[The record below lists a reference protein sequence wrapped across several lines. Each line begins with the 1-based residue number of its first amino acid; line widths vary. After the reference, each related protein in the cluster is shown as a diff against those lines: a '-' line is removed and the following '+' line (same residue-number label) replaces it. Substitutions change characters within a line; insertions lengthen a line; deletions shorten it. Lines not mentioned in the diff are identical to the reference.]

1 MQYLRSSPKRVTSG
15 PSHRTYHGA
24 VFKVSR
30 LDLSAF
36 PDSPYAAELEQGPSN
51 LRFAP
56 RLEAEYLQSRL
67 SHDRTLIRM
76 ACVLAVVLALCR
88 GVEQT
93 WRGAWKTGLLIEF
106 AFVVASTIALA
117 AIAWSPSFERQ
128 YSRWARCLVPLRNS
142 IIVAQIAAAA
152 AHGQPE
158 MLMVLSITV
167 IGPFF
172 FLGLQFRTALFCCA
186 LTVASYVMFTILF
199 GLAPPIALRSYVF
212 LLAGVPAWVYGAW
225 SLEKISRRSF
235 LEGRFIAEL
244 AQRDALT
251 GTRNRRVFDERLG
264 GLWQQAIDQGRRIAI
279 LLIDIDH
286 FKAYNDC
293 YGHQSG
299 DETLR
304 RVAQTAQRFVCNS
317 PDVLTRY
324 GGEEFAA
331 ILYDVDGN
339 QAREVADRMRRAV
352 RDLAIEHV
360 ASQTTTRVTI
370 SVGVA
375 AVQPTA
381 DRSPLGAVQLADQA
395 LYGAK
400 MRGRN
405 RVEFLDGTQHDL
417 LVTGAFSIAR
427 ARVASGDVR

>member
-1 MQYLRSSPKRVTSG
+1 
-15 PSHRTYHGA
+15 
-24 VFKVSR
+24 
-30 LDLSAF
+30 
-36 PDSPYAAELEQGPSN
+36 
-51 LRFAP
+51 
-56 RLEAEYLQSRL
+56 
-67 SHDRTLIRM
+67 
-76 ACVLAVVLALCR
+76 
-88 GVEQT
+88 
-93 WRGAWKTGLLIEF
+93 
-106 AFVVASTIALA
+106 
-117 AIAWSPSFERQ
+117 
-128 YSRWARCLVPLRNS
+128 
-142 IIVAQIAAAA
+142 
-152 AHGQPE
+152 
-158 MLMVLSITV
+158 MLMALSITV

-186 LTVASYVMFTILF
+186 LTVASYVIFTILF
-199 GLAPPIALRSYVF
+199 GLALPIALRSYVF

-235 LEGRFIAEL
+235 LEGRLIAEL

-251 GTRNRRVFDERLG
+251 GTRNRRVFDERLD

-299 DETLR
+299 DRTLR
-304 RVAQTAQRFVCNS
+304 RVAQTAQRFVSNS

-339 QAREVADRMRRAV
+339 QAREVADRIRCAV

-375 AVQPTA
+375 AVKPTA

-395 LYGAK
+395 LYEAK

-417 LVTGAFSIAR
+417 LVTGVFSIAR

>member
-1 MQYLRSSPKRVTSG
+1 
-15 PSHRTYHGA
+15 
-24 VFKVSR
+24 
-30 LDLSAF
+30 
-36 PDSPYAAELEQGPSN
+36 
-51 LRFAP
+51 
-56 RLEAEYLQSRL
+56 
-67 SHDRTLIRM
+67 
-76 ACVLAVVLALCR
+76 
-88 GVEQT
+88 
-93 WRGAWKTGLLIEF
+93 
-106 AFVVASTIALA
+106 
-117 AIAWSPSFERQ
+117 
-128 YSRWARCLVPLRNS
+128 
-142 IIVAQIAAAA
+142 
-152 AHGQPE
+152 
-158 MLMVLSITV
+158 
-167 IGPFF
+167 
-172 FLGLQFRTALFCCA
+172 
-186 LTVASYVMFTILF
+186 MFTILF
-199 GLAPPIALRSYVF
+199 GLALPIALRSYVF

-235 LEGRFIAEL
+235 LEGHLIAEL

-304 RVAQTAQRFVCNS
+304 QVAQTAQRFVCNS
-317 PDVLTRY
+317 TDVLTRY

-339 QAREVADRMRRAV
+339 QAREVADRIRCAV

-360 ASQTTTRVTI
+360 ASQTATRVTI

-381 DRSPLGAVQLADQA
+381 DRSPPGAVQLADQA
-395 LYGAK
+395 LYEAK

-417 LVTGAFSIAR
+417 LVTGVFSLAR
-427 ARVASGDVR
+427 ASRAATNKPDLTPVIG